1 MPVGPNGEQLPYP
14 GEPGYEEAPPMYP
27 AICAAE
33 PPPEGVVPER
43 DLKPMMDEAD
53 QILAA
58 LASGEALP
66 GGPEGAP
73 VEGEVIEEEIVEEA
87 APVDADI
94 QALADMLEVEADA
107 AQNLFDASQQMER
120 TRGMTPKELGELLL
134 EDFQLRMELE
144 RIAGGA
150 EDDAAVMG
158 MEMMGGPAGA
168 PPMGPPMGGPPM
180 E

>member
-1 MPVGPNGEQLPYP
+1 MPDPRRP
-14 GEPGYEEAPPMYP
+14 APPE
-27 AICAAE
+27 A
-33 PPPEGVVPER
+33 PPEGVNPEK

-58 LASGEALP
+58 LTSGEALP

-87 APVDADI
+87 PDEAAPVDAGV
-94 QALADMLEVEADA
+94 QELADMLEIEADA
-107 AQNLFDASQQMER
+107 AQKLFEASQQMER
-120 TRGMTPKELGELLL
+120 TRGMSPKELGELLL

-144 RIAGGA
+144 RIAGCA
-150 EDDAAVMG
+150 EDDAAVMD

>member
-1 MPVGPNGEQLPYP
+1 MAEERRPANPEVPP
-14 GEPGYEEAPPMYP
+14 G
-27 AICAAE
+27 
-33 PPPEGVVPER
+33 GVVPER

-58 LASGEALP
+58 LASGEAMP
-66 GGPEGAP
+66 GAPEGMM
-73 VEGEVIEEEIVEEA
+73 VEEEAVVEEM
-87 APVDADI
+87 PGEEVVEEEVVEEEVTPGDTDI
-94 QALADMLEVEADA
+94 QTLAEMLEIEVEAADR
-107 AQNLFDASQQMER
+107 LFGASQQMAR

-150 EDDAAVMG
+150 EDEAA
-158 MEMMGGPAGA
+158 MMDMAM
-168 PPMGPPMGGPPM
+168 MGPPMGGPPM

>member
-1 MPVGPNGEQLPYP
+1 MAEERRPANPEVPP
-14 GEPGYEEAPPMYP
+14 G
-27 AICAAE
+27 
-33 PPPEGVVPER
+33 GVVPER

-58 LASGEALP
+58 LASGEAMP
-66 GGPEGAP
+66 GGPEGMSPEGAMMEEAV
-73 VEGEVIEEEIVEEA
+73 VEEMPAEEGRPEEMMMEEEVVEEEVT
-87 APVDADI
+87 PGDTDI
-94 QALADMLEVEADA
+94 QTLAEMLEIEVEAADR
-107 AQNLFDASQQMER
+107 LFGASQQMAR

-150 EDDAAVMG
+150 EDEAA
-158 MEMMGGPAGA
+158 MMDMAM
-168 PPMGPPMGGPPM
+168 MGPPMGGPPM

>member
-1 MPVGPNGEQLPYP
+1 MAEERRPANPEVPP
-14 GEPGYEEAPPMYP
+14 G
-27 AICAAE
+27 
-33 PPPEGVVPER
+33 GVVPER

-58 LASGEALP
+58 LASGEAMP
-66 GGPEGAP
+66 GGPEGMSPEGAMMEEAV
-73 VEGEVIEEEIVEEA
+73 VEEMPGEEVVEEEVVEEEVT
-87 APVDADI
+87 PGDTDI
-94 QALADMLEVEADA
+94 QTLAEMLEIEVEAADR
-107 AQNLFDASQQMER
+107 LFGASQQMAR

-150 EDDAAVMG
+150 EDEAA
-158 MEMMGGPAGA
+158 MMDMAM
-168 PPMGPPMGGPPM
+168 MGPPMGGPPM

>member
-1 MPVGPNGEQLPYP
+1 MA
-14 GEPGYEEAPPMYP
+14 EPRRPMSP
-27 AICAAE
+27 Q
-33 PPPEGVVPER
+33 PPPEGVNPEK

-58 LASGEALP
+58 LASGEAVP
-66 GGPEGAP
+66 GGPEGMPPEGAMMEEAV
-73 VEGEVIEEEIVEEA
+73 VEEMPGEEVVEEEVVEEGA

-94 QALADMLEVEADA
+94 QALADMLEVDADI
-107 AQNLFDASQQMER
+107 AQSLFDASQQMAR

-150 EDDAAVMG
+150 EDEAA
-158 MEMMGGPAGA
+158 MMDMAM
-168 PPMGPPMGGPPM
+168 MGPPMGGPPM

>member
-1 MPVGPNGEQLPYP
+1 MAEERRPANPEVPP
-14 GEPGYEEAPPMYP
+14 G
-27 AICAAE
+27 
-33 PPPEGVVPER
+33 GVVPER

-58 LASGEALP
+58 LASGEAMP
-66 GGPEGAP
+66 GGPEGMPPEGAMMEEAV
-73 VEGEVIEEEIVEEA
+73 VEEMPGEEVVEEEVVEEEVT
-87 APVDADI
+87 PGDTDI
-94 QALADMLEVEADA
+94 QTLAEMLEIEVEAADR
-107 AQNLFDASQQMER
+107 LFGASQQMAR

-150 EDDAAVMG
+150 EDEAA
-158 MEMMGGPAGA
+158 MMDMAM
-168 PPMGPPMGGPPM
+168 MGPPMGGPPM